1 MNLLKSTD
9 PAPSKLSYKLNRLFY
24 KLWFKTLL
32 ILILLV
38 LCGVLAKNFLYKN
51 IDLSAEIKFL
61 REESSELYKDL
72 TELTI
77 SRIVVKGAQEP
88 LKEEII
94 MLIKNA
100 ANEEFSALKAK
111 SLQEKIKEIKKVKEA
126 VVKFSTDGSVIVNVI
141 ERKQVAVFLNN
152 NLYEVLDRNGV
163 VLSVY
168 SDYRGLSKFP
178 LIVGKL
184 GSRNIPDLLTLVNEI
199 GLYGSEVLYY
209 EWVGERRWNVHMK
222 SDLVFKLP
230 ESNMNRGVEL
240 MRMFLRETNNY
251 PRPLVSIDLRN
262 LDKPIIKFR
271 KSPSIEY
278 IHKKT
283 ERFAG

>member
-61 REESSELYKDL
+61 SEESSELYKDL

-168 SDYRGLSKFP
+168 SDYGGLSKFP
-178 LIVGKL
+178 LIVGKF

-230 ESNMNRGVEL
+230 ESNLNRGVEL

>member
-32 ILILLV
+32 TVILLV
-38 LCGVLAKNFLYKN
+38 LCWVLAKNFLYKN

-94 MLIKNA
+94 MLIETA

-168 SDYRGLSKFP
+168 SDYQGLSKFP
-178 LIVGKL
+178 LIVGKF

-240 MRMFLRETNNY
+240 MRKFLRETNNY

>member
-24 KLWFKTLL
+24 KLWFKILLIFILL
-32 ILILLV
+32 ILS
-38 LCGVLAKNFLYKN
+38 GVLAKKFIYQN
-51 IDLSAEIKFL
+51 IDLSAEIKFFW
-61 REESSELYKDL
+61 EGGSEIYKDL
-72 TELTI
+72 TELSI
-77 SRIVVKGAQEP
+77 SRIIVSGAQEP

-94 MLIKNA
+94 MLIKNV
-100 ANEEFSALKAK
+100 ANEEFSALKAQ
-111 SLQEKIKEIKKVKEA
+111 SLREKIKEIKKVKEA
-126 VVKFSTDGSVIVNVI
+126 IVKFSTDGLVIVDVV
-141 ERKQVAVFLNN
+141 ERKQAAVFLNN
-152 NLYEVLDRNGV
+152 NLYEVLDSNGV
-163 VLSVY
+163 VLSIN
-168 SDYRGLSKFP
+168 SDYRGLSRFP
-178 LIVGKL
+178 LIVGKF
-184 GSRNIPDLLTLVNEI
+184 GSKNIPDLLTLVNEI
-199 GLYGSEVLYY
+199 GLYGSDVLYY

>member
-9 PAPSKLSYKLNRLFY
+9 PAPSKLSYKLNRLLY
-24 KLWFKTLL
+24 KFWFKTLL
-32 ILILLV
+32 MMILLV

-61 REESSELYKDL
+61 RKESSELYKDL
-72 TELTI
+72 TELST
-77 SRIVVKGAQEP
+77 SRIVVKGAQER

-126 VVKFSTDGSVIVNVI
+126 VVKFSTNGLVIVNVI

-168 SDYRGLSKFP
+168 SDYRGLSNFP
-178 LIVGKL
+178 LIVGKF

-222 SDLVFKLP
+222 SDIVFKLP
-230 ESNMNRGVEL
+230 ESNLNRGVEL
-240 MRMFLRETNNY
+240 MRMFLRQTNNY

>member
-38 LCGVLAKNFLYKN
+38 LCGVLAKKFLYKN
-51 IDLSAEIKFL
+51 IDLIAEIRFL

-72 TELTI
+72 TELSI
-77 SRIVVKGAQEP
+77 SRIVVNGAQEP

-111 SLQEKIKEIKKVKEA
+111 SLQENIKEIKKVREA

-152 NLYEVLDRNGV
+152 NSYEVLDRNGV

-168 SDYRGLSKFP
+168 RDYGGLSKFP
-178 LIVGKL
+178 LIVGKF

-222 SDLVFKLP
+222 NDLVFKLP
-230 ESNMNRGVEL
+230 ESNLNRGVEL

-251 PRPLVSIDLRN
+251 PSPLASIDLRN

-271 KSPSIEY
+271 ESPSIEY
-278 IHKKT
+278 IQKKT

>member
-24 KLWFKTLL
+24 KLWFKALL

-61 REESSELYKDL
+61 REESSGLYKDL

-111 SLQEKIKEIKKVKEA
+111 SLQKKIKEIKKVKEA
-126 VVKFSTDGSVIVNVI
+126 VVKFSTDGLVIVNVI

-168 SDYRGLSKFP
+168 SEYRGLSNFP
-178 LIVGKL
+178 LIVGKF

-222 SDLVFKLP
+222 SDIVFKLP
-230 ESNMNRGVEL
+230 ESNLNRGVEL
-240 MRMFLRETNNY
+240 MRMFLRQTNNY

>member
-32 ILILLV
+32 MLILLV
-38 LCGVLAKNFLYKN
+38 LCGVLVKNFLYKN
-51 IDLSAEIKFL
+51 IDLSAEIRFF

-72 TELTI
+72 TELSI
-77 SRIVVKGAQEP
+77 SRIVVKGAHEP

-100 ANEEFSALKAK
+100 ANEEFSALKAR

-126 VVKFSTDGSVIVNVI
+126 VVKFSTDGLVIVNVV
-141 ERKQVAVFLNN
+141 ERKKAAVFLNN

-163 VLSVY
+163 VLAVY

-178 LIVGKL
+178 LIVGKF

-209 EWVGERRWNVHMK
+209 EWVGERRWDVHMK
-222 SDLVFKLP
+222 SDIVFKLP
-230 ESNMNRGVEL
+230 EYNMNRGVEL

-262 LDKPIIKFR
+262 LDRPIIKFR
-271 KSPSIEY
+271 KPPSIEY
-278 IHKKT
+278 FHKKT
-283 ERFAG
+283 ERVAG

>member
-1 MNLLKSTD
+1 MSEE
-9 PAPSKLSYKLNRLFY
+9 
-24 KLWFKTLL
+24 
-32 ILILLV
+32 
-38 LCGVLAKNFLYKN
+38 G
-51 IDLSAEIKFL
+51 SAF
-61 REESSELYKDL
+61 YKDL
-72 TELTI
+72 TELSI
-77 SRIVVKGAQEP
+77 NRIVVKGARES

-111 SLQEKIKEIKKVKEA
+111 SLQEKIKEIKKVEEA
-126 VVKFSTDGSVIVNVI
+126 IVKFSTDGSVIVNVI
-141 ERKQVAVFLNN
+141 ERKQVAVFFTN

-163 VLSVY
+163 VLAVY

-178 LIVGKL
+178 LIVGKF

-209 EWVGERRWNVHMK
+209 EWVGERRWDVHMK
-222 SDLVFKLP
+222 SDIVFKLP
-230 ESNMNRGVEL
+230 EYNMNRGVEL

-262 LDKPIIKFR
+262 LDRPIIKFR
-271 KSPSIEY
+271 KPPSIEY
-278 IHKKT
+278 FHKKT
-283 ERFAG
+283 ERVAG

>member
-24 KLWFKTLL
+24 KLWFKTLS
-32 ILILLV
+32 ILILLA
-38 LCGVLAKNFLYKN
+38 LCGLLAKNFLYKN
-51 IDLSAEIKFL
+51 IDVSAEIKFL

-88 LKEEII
+88 LKEEIK
-94 MLIKNA
+94 MLIKTS

-178 LIVGKL
+178 LVVGKF
-184 GSRNIPDLLTLVNEI
+184 GSRNITDLLTLVNDI

-230 ESNMNRGVEL
+230 ESNLNRGVEL

-251 PRPLVSIDLRN
+251 AIPLDYIDLRN

>member
-38 LCGVLAKNFLYKN
+38 LCGVFAKKFLYKN
-51 IDLSAEIKFL
+51 IDLIAEIRFL

-72 TELTI
+72 TELSI
-77 SRIVVKGAQEP
+77 SRIVVNGAQEP

-100 ANEEFSALKAK
+100 ANEEFSVLKAK

-168 SDYRGLSKFP
+168 SDYGGLSKFP
-178 LIVGKL
+178 LIVGKF
-184 GSRNIPDLLTLVNEI
+184 GSRNIPDLLTLVKEI

-230 ESNMNRGVEL
+230 ESNMHKGVEL

-271 KSPSIEY
+271 KFPSIEY

>member
-9 PAPSKLSYKLNRLFY
+9 PAPSKLSYKLNRLLY
-24 KLWFKTLL
+24 KFWFKTLL
-32 ILILLV
+32 MMILLV

-61 REESSELYKDL
+61 REESSGLYKDL

-126 VVKFSTDGSVIVNVI
+126 VVKFSTDGSVIINVI
-141 ERKQVAVFLNN
+141 ERKQVVVFLNN

-168 SDYRGLSKFP
+168 SEYRGLSNFP
-178 LIVGKL
+178 LIVGKF

-222 SDLVFKLP
+222 SDIVFKLP
-230 ESNMNRGVEL
+230 ESNLNRGVEL
-240 MRMFLRETNNY
+240 MRMFLRQTNNY

-278 IHKKT
+278 MHKKT

>member
-1 MNLLKSTD
+1 MGCSQ
-9 PAPSKLSYKLNRLFY
+9 
-24 KLWFKTLL
+24 
-32 ILILLV
+32 
-38 LCGVLAKNFLYKN
+38 KNFLYKN

-126 VVKFSTDGSVIVNVI
+126 VVKFSTDGLVIVNVI

-168 SDYRGLSKFP
+168 SDYRGLSNFP
-178 LIVGKL
+178 LIVGKF

-222 SDLVFKLP
+222 NDLVFKLP
-230 ESNMNRGVEL
+230 ENNMNRGVEL

-251 PRPLVSIDLRN
+251 P
-262 LDKPIIKFR
+262 
-271 KSPSIEY
+271 
-278 IHKKT
+278 
-283 ERFAG
+283 

>member
-24 KLWFKTLL
+24 KLWFKLFL

-38 LCGVLAKNFLYKN
+38 LCVVLAKNFLYKS

-61 REESSELYKDL
+61 SEGGSELYKDL
-72 TELTI
+72 TELSI
-77 SRIVVKGAQEP
+77 SRIVVKGAQKP
-88 LKEEII
+88 LKAEII
-94 MLIKNA
+94 MLIKKVSK
-100 ANEEFSALKAK
+100 EEFSALKAK

-126 VVKFSTDGSVIVNVI
+126 VVKFSTDGLVIVNVI

-168 SDYRGLSKFP
+168 SDYRGLSKLP
-178 LIVGKL
+178 LIVGKF
-184 GSRNIPDLLTLVNEI
+184 GSKNIPDLLTLVNEI

-222 SDLVFKLP
+222 NNLVFKLP
-230 ESNMNRGVEL
+230 EFNMNRGVEL
-240 MRMFLRETNNY
+240 MHMFLRDTNNY
-251 PRPLVSIDLRN
+251 PRPLVYIDLRN
-262 LDKPIIKFR
+262 VNKPIIKF
-271 KSPSIEY
+271 KKTPSIEY
-278 IHKKT
+278 IQKKT
-283 ERFAG
+283 ERFSG

>member
-1 MNLLKSTD
+1 MNLLKSKD

-32 ILILLV
+32 ILILLF
-38 LCGVLAKNFLYKN
+38 LCGVFAKNFLYKN
-51 IDLSAEIKFL
+51 IDISAEIKFL

-77 SRIVVKGAQEP
+77 SRIVVKGARES

-111 SLQEKIKEIKKVKEA
+111 SLQEKIKEIKKVEEA
-126 VVKFSTDGSVIVNVI
+126 IVKFSTDGSVIVNVI
-141 ERKQVAVFLNN
+141 ERKQVAVFFTN

-163 VLSVY
+163 VLAVY

-178 LIVGKL
+178 LIVGKF

-209 EWVGERRWNVHMK
+209 EWVGERRWDVHMK
-222 SDLVFKLP
+222 SDIVFKLP
-230 ESNMNRGVEL
+230 EYNMNRGVEL

-262 LDKPIIKFR
+262 LDRPIIKFR
-271 KSPSIEY
+271 KPPSIEY
-278 IHKKT
+278 FHKKT
-283 ERFAG
+283 ERVAG